1 MNNFIGKKIGP
12 YEIESASGS
21 SSIGDVYRAQ
31 NTQTGRATAVQI
43 FYPHLIENA
52 DYRQKALAESPG
64 LERLKHAHIA
74 RVYGIRE
81 EGGVLYQ
88 AAEWVSGES
97 LAELLAHQA
106 AMSLA
111 LAANLIEQ
119 AADGL
124 AYAHRQGVVHGG
136 LHPDTML
143 LKKTGG
149 AYPWQVYLTNFR
161 LAALLNG
168 EPPRRLLPYM
178 APEQIKGRRDDGRSD
193 IYALGVILY
202 EALTG
207 RLPYPAGPV
216 AGQPP
221 SPRLLRSDMPP
232 SLETIILKA
241 IAPGVTERY
250 RSMEEFLH
258 VIRQEAADLP
268 HHAAEAAAPP
278 PMVPL
283 PLPTAAAPPPSNV
296 APGDEVIVIQH
307 PQENTRYFGLKKWLI
322 TIGQMAGNDLVLT
335 AAGVAAKHARLERAE
350 GGWQVVDMGS
360 QSGTFLENSRL
371 LPDVPEIWREGQ
383 TLRIGPYTL
392 EWGDELVTAVPI
404 PEPIVAPPPVE
415 TSPAPPGLHLKLSP
429 ALVSTAPGSPVAI
442 LLELE
447 NQTDSL
453 VTLNLRVEGIP
464 AAWLAVEPAPI
475 RLVAQQRIKVPAMIQ
490 PPRHSSA
497 TAGVHRYQIFAEPTY
512 GAAETA
518 VAQGQLSISPFS
530 QFFAEIEPLPLRHQK
545 PGRVTLHNEGNTP
558 NQYTL
563 SALDADQEIA
573 FNLPQN
579 SLALAPGQSDSIPIT
594 AAGRKR
600 PFLVKQAIVPIEI
613 HAQTNA
619 AKLVEKGRVVI
630 PPRISLALLA
640 LVFMPLLLVALLV
653 GRWYLCQAPGDFIQA
668 PFDRVCGS
676 RTAVIAANTTPTP
689 AAEAT
694 VVETAVVAETP
705 EAVEETATELPP
717 TTIPSI
723 TAEHLEIG
731 RSTED
736 LPIMAARLGDGP
748 HAVLFVGGIHAGYAP
763 ASVGLAEDL
772 ITHLEA
778 NPQTIPA
785 GVTIYV
791 VPKLNPDSEN
801 VPGDGRYNANGVDLN
816 RNWQCNWAAM
826 DGRGGSGPL
835 SEAESQALSG
845 FIDQINPEAVV
856 FWNAPLQ
863 AGNQRTVSPGKCQVE
878 QDASEKLAKLYASE
892 VSYDAKQANLG
903 GSVTGDIT
911 DSLADQGIAAIFV
924 LLHSQTEANIN
935 EHLPAIVRVLGTF
948 AP

>member
-1 MNNFIGKKIGP
+1 M
-12 YEIESASGS
+12 Y
-21 SSIGDVYRAQ
+21 
-31 NTQTGRATAVQI
+31 TGRRIRRRGGQRPFKFSIPISLKTPTTGRKRWQ
-43 FYPHLIENA
+43 N
-52 DYRQKALAESPG
+52 RRG

-161 LAALLNG
+161 LAALLTG

-221 SPRLLRSDMPP
+221 RPVCCAATCRPRWKPSSSKPSRQASLSATVQWKSSCTSYARKRPTCPITPP
-232 SLETIILKA
+232 K
-241 IAPGVTERY
+241 P
-250 RSMEEFLH
+250 
-258 VIRQEAADLP
+258 P
-268 HHAAEAAAPP
+268 PP

-307 PQENTRYFGLKKWLI
+307 PQESTRYFGLKKWLI

-694 VVETAVVAETP
+694 VVGN
-705 EAVEETATELPP
+705 
-717 TTIPSI
+717 
-723 TAEHLEIG
+723 G
-731 RSTED
+731 RC
-736 LPIMAARLGDGP
+736 R
-748 HAVLFVGGIHAGYAP
+748 
-763 ASVGLAEDL
+763 
-772 ITHLEA
+772 
-778 NPQTIPA
+778 
-785 GVTIYV
+785 
-791 VPKLNPDSEN
+791 
-801 VPGDGRYNANGVDLN
+801 
-816 RNWQCNWAAM
+816 
-826 DGRGGSGPL
+826 
-835 SEAESQALSG
+835 
-845 FIDQINPEAVV
+845 
-856 FWNAPLQ
+856 
-863 AGNQRTVSPGKCQVE
+863 
-878 QDASEKLAKLYASE
+878 
-892 VSYDAKQANLG
+892 
-903 GSVTGDIT
+903 
-911 DSLADQGIAAIFV
+911 
-924 LLHSQTEANIN
+924 
-935 EHLPAIVRVLGTF
+935 
-948 AP
+948 